1 MSRFYADLSAEKE
14 LDKFLDEYLYPELS
28 KDTSAVFRRERD
40 RSLQMAGVDVT
51 LVDSVS
57 GATLFL
63 DEKAA
68 LYYINKPL
76 KTFAFELEYTKD
88 GTQRRGWFIN
98 DGLKTDLYV
107 LIWILSARTSAPAV
121 LKAADIDK
129 LECMFLRKATLRW
142 RLDQAGLTAQT
153 LLQRVGKMRR
163 DGQTRQATALE
174 GVTIVGSSS
183 QAYSETP
190 FNLVIGKHVLAGLA
204 ERHYLVT
211 RTGLTPPAE
220 SRA

>member
-28 KDTSAVFRRERD
+28 KNTSAVFRRERD

-51 LVDSVS
+51 LLDSAS

-76 KTFAFELEYTKD
+76 NTFAFELEYTKD
-88 GTQRRGWFIN
+88 GTQRPGWFIN

-107 LIWILSARTSAPAV
+107 LIWILSARTSAPAE

-129 LECMFLRKATLRW
+129 LECMFLRKATLRR

-153 LLQRVGKMRR
+153 LLQRV
-163 DGQTRQATALE
+163 A
-174 GVTIVGSSS
+174 
-183 QAYSETP
+183 
-190 FNLVIGKHVLAGLA
+190 
-204 ERHYLVT
+204 
-211 RTGLTPPAE
+211 
-220 SRA
+220 